1 MDKTTRNMQMMCLTE
16 RGAPYK
22 KKKKNGANSV
32 LIMASM
38 TFFPIPVT

>member
-1 MDKTTRNMQMMCLTE
+1 MDKSTRNMQMFLTE

-22 KKKKNGANSV
+22 KKNGATSV

>member
-1 MDKTTRNMQMMCLTE
+1 MDKTTRNMQMTYLTE
-16 RGAPYK
+16 RGAPY